1 MEDKDKKLTQQNESQ
16 VLKGRDQAEVEA
28 EDGNVAEEVEQG
40 NSSTESN
47 RVSPG
52 DTASKESVLST
63 GSVNMDQQTDQD
75 KPESDASA
83 IQNIDKSHETKESA
97 DLNPEKP
104 EHAKNPAAESL
115 LPAAEDSG
123 CLLEEGIAKEASAS
137 QHPGEDEHSSSGESS
152 PVSSSQDPD
161 SGVSP
166 DEATSEPGDEQMP
179 ETRIVSNVTEDKESL
194 KEKEASLPGAT
205 KSRLISDHKM
215 SSEEET
221 KTQLVS
227 PSGHASPEGSAGL
240 SETQVT
246 VSDLDSPLSPTL
258 QGGATSVAEA
268 SGATASAMAVS
279 AAAAEASC
287 SSLSKEQKDLES
299 VYYIKWIT
307 FDGGNVPIITQNENG
322 PCPLLALV
330 NVLLL
335 KGKVKLAPML
345 EMITSE
351 QLMTYLGE
359 CILENA
365 PKNLPETTQANYEQN
380 MQDAMSVMH
389 KLQTGLD
396 VNVKFTGVR
405 EFEYTPELIVF
416 DLLGIALFH
425 GWLVD
430 PQDRHTVEAVN
441 QCSYNQLVEK
451 IISLKHSDKEEMVT
465 QALTAEQFLERSA
478 SQLTYHGL
486 AELSSVVKENEL
498 CVFFRNNHFNT
509 LYRHNSEL
517 FLLVTDQG
525 FLTESQVVWETL
537 SNVEGD
543 CHFTDATFRT
553 YTKPVPS
560 SEPILPDPN
569 VAVGSPEQ
577 IDHDYQVALF
587 LQEEASAATAGPVW
601 ATGFPQDQ
609 MPSVQADHDLALRLQ
624 EEENRREALQ
634 AQHAAGPAQP
644 AGYQYPH
651 QQQWARQPHQQQAA
665 EAGGQRRRP
674 ERREREDKS
683 CTIL

>member
-1 MEDKDKKLTQQNESQ
+1 MDQQVARTSNTESEPFPSNLLPESQTEKAGSAEVCEQNEPEAKSGAGNVPPVAGDSGCQMEDVGSGQPLT
-16 VLKGRDQAEVEA
+16 DQ
-28 EDGNVAEEVEQG
+28 
-40 NSSTESN
+40 
-47 RVSPG
+47 PH
-52 DTASKESVLST
+52 KESVTL
-63 GSVNMDQQTDQD
+63 
-75 KPESDASA
+75 
-83 IQNIDKSHETKESA
+83 
-97 DLNPEKP
+97 
-104 EHAKNPAAESL
+104 
-115 LPAAEDSG
+115 
-123 CLLEEGIAKEASAS
+123 
-137 QHPGEDEHSSSGESS
+137 SSGESS
-152 PVSSSQDPD
+152 PVSSQGQD
-161 SGVSP
+161 SGLSP
-166 DEATSEPGDEQMP
+166 DEALLDPSDDQVPPSSENCLVDPLDAKSSSQSSGPLLHAEGDGH
-179 ETRIVSNVTEDKESL
+179 KESSL
-194 KEKEASLPGAT
+194 VDTKPEEAVP
-205 KSRLISDHKM
+205 
-215 SSEEET
+215 
-221 KTQLVS
+221 
-227 PSGHASPEGSAGL
+227 PSGHTSPEGSGGL

-246 VSDLDSPLSPTL
+246 VSDLDSPASPPP
-258 QGGATSVAEA
+258 QSGGASAVAEV
-268 SGATASAMAVS
+268 SGATACAVDS
-279 AAAAEASC
+279 TPMPAAPAAASP
-287 SSLSKEQKDLES
+287 SSTSKDNSKEMES

-307 FDGGNVPIITQNENG
+307 FDGSSVPIITQNENG

-359 CILENA
+359 CILENT
-365 PKNLPETTQANYEQN
+365 PKDLPETTQANYEQN
-380 MQDAMSVMH
+380 MQDAMGVMH

-405 EFEYTPELIVF
+405 DFEYTPELIVF
-416 DLLGIALFH
+416 DLLGISLFH

-451 IISLKHSDKEEMVT
+451 IILLKHSDKEEMVT

-498 CVFFRNNHFNT
+498 CVFFRNNHFNS
-509 LYRHNSEL
+509 LYRHNNEL

-587 LQEEASAATAGPVW
+587 LQEEAAAASAHDPAW
-601 ATGFPQDQ
+601 ATGYPQEQ
-609 MPSVQADHDLALRLQ
+609 MPSVQADHDLAMRLQ

-634 AQHAAGPAQP
+634 AQHASGPAQP

-651 QQQWARQPHQQQAA
+651 QQQQQWARHSGQQHPQSV
-665 EAGGQRRRP
+665 EATGQRRRAD
-674 ERREREDKS
+674 RREREDKS
-683 CTIL
+683 CIIL